1 MSHFSPKETAAFL
14 LFLMEGVKMC
24 SKVTLIT
31 EDMLAGVNHQIKPA
45 GSVGTGALMLTKK
58 QKNTLLYILFVF
70 ILCSAAMDFEF
81 LVLKTDETFLA
92 ENIFCKLFALLMI
105 YLCLEDRKLT
115 WRSIGLRRSGITK
128 GMILGFS
135 IGIITFTASYLVEFI
150 LLLILGKS
158 PRPGFYLTSFSLAN
172 RTATKLTVSAIL
184 ICIAGNIINVLAEE
198 GLFRGLFYKLG
209 RRALSVKYANLL
221 QALLFSIW
229 HLITIVVWYRQ
240 GSLTIPSALLFGAGY
255 LLTAGISG
263 FAWGLCVTLTGTL
276 WTGIFQHFFNN
287 VIGSFLHVVTATGTD
302 ELQIFRLALSNVLSL
317 LLVIL
322 LAKHKKQPAGRRQ
335 RSMKSMPS
343 NAVRRTDPGPSNA
356 GQRSKSSIPPAG
368 KASKPGRRKRR
379 GN

>member
-1 MSHFSPKETAAFL
+1 
-14 LFLMEGVKMC
+14 MC

-31 EDMLAGVNHQIKPA
+31 EDMLAGVYHQIKPA

-158 PRPGFYLTSFSLAN
+158 PRPGFYLTSFSLTN

-221 QALLFSIW
+221 QALLF
-229 HLITIVVWYRQ
+229 
-240 GSLTIPSALLFGAGY
+240 GAGY

-276 WTGIFQHFFNN
+276 WTGIFQHFFSN

-335 RSMKSMPS
+335 HSMKSMPS
-343 NAVRRTDPGPSNA
+343 NAVRRTDPSPSNA